1 MIRTILLVAALI
13 AITPEKATA
22 MIDIMKY
29 SEKLYKPI
37 AIVENYTITEED
49 LKQKMSIMAMSGL
62 KLTREEAINNIINQ
76 VVILNSQKNK
86 QPPQELIN
94 HAIRTIATENGIS
107 QVEFNQMLKKFDI
120 KSQHLTQ
127 HIAAQLI
134 LNEMVIE
141 QLKEIPQTKRD
152 LYNKSIVTKK
162 QIEETDKLFSQP
174 IIEYIFNKDSQVKL
188 AEIIVKQGKNLQ
200 SIVEMLRQNESFTKI
215 KNQFPNDVE
224 LAAQDGIIGWLNFN
238 DMSDLYKTVVKN
250 IKINEIGQ
258 PLTANNSFLFIKLLD
273 KKNVTE
279 IKKYINKDYLNL
291 SFKYKAEQLQNKSL
305 GVIISQNIIHQL
317 KQQLYIEIL

>member
-1 MIRTILLVAALI
+1 
-13 AITPEKATA
+13 
-22 MIDIMKY
+22 
-29 SEKLYKPI
+29 
-37 AIVENYTITEED
+37 
-49 LKQKMSIMAMSGL
+49 
-62 KLTREEAINNIINQ
+62 
-76 VVILNSQKNK
+76 
-86 QPPQELIN
+86 
-94 HAIRTIATENGIS
+94 
-107 QVEFNQMLKKFDI
+107 
-120 KSQHLTQ
+120 
-127 HIAAQLI
+127 
-134 LNEMVIE
+134 MVIE